1 MPQMNRNV
9 NLEEID
15 SDALFGIDALKNQT
29 FFQKVVFFGSVIIG
43 VGLNVC
49 LPLFFEV
56 PRVACVFMF
65 IALLL
70 VGIAFGCNYTE
81 DMTYGKY
88 LYFFFFKPTK
98 HLLYESTEDVERM
111 KKKAEEIKRE
121 EEMRLQ
127 RQKAA
132 DPKAQKK
139 LLMKLVIFILV
150 IVIAIAG
157 AFLYAGNKDESV
169 KHHTIE
175 EVMEEVDGSN

>member
-1 MPQMNRNV
+1 M
-9 NLEEID
+9 
-15 SDALFGIDALKNQT
+15 
-29 FFQKVVFFGSVIIG
+29 
-43 VGLNVC
+43 NVC

-150 IVIAIAG
+150 IVNAIAG